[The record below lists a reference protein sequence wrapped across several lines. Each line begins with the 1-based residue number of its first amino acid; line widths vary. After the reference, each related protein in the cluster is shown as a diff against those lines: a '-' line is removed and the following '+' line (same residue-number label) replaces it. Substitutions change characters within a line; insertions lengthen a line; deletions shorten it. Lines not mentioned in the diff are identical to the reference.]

1 MKKIRVLFCPVN
13 AKPYIVGLTDTME
26 TMKMAV
32 GGKVKAVKMLSEPHV
47 LMLCNSQN
55 AGELNRNLPDMSLFG
70 RAGEKLEVRGNVI
83 FCGVNGK
90 DYLTDLQESMKRI
103 LKDSAVE
110 AFEWTRGR

>member
-13 AKPYIVGLTDTME
+13 TKPYIVGLNDTME
-26 TMKMAV
+26 TMQMAV

-70 RAGEKLEVRGNVI
+70 RAGEKLEVRGDVI

-90 DYLTDLQESMKRI
+90 DYITDLQESMKRI

-110 AFEWTRGR
+110 AFEKK